1 MIFNYKNVSKSAFIK
16 KYFDIINTAQPNPS
30 LRYTESEIETLTEFL
45 LLPPT
50 FEHHRFSSLARS
62 KVVKSLKEKN
72 VVASR
77 QTVNNKIY
85 ALIRKK
91 ALWKDRDKVIYM
103 NPTLLKGVKQGLKAY
118 DLSEDFKMIF
128 QFTYDKQK
136 PASNLQVNSKTDENP
151 AFDSSIDNQASV

>member
-91 ALWKDRDKVIYM
+91 LFGKIGIKLY
-103 NPTLLKGVKQGLKAY
+103 T
-118 DLSEDFKMIF
+118 
-128 QFTYDKQK
+128 
-136 PASNLQVNSKTDENP
+136 
-151 AFDSSIDNQASV
+151 